1 MYLPI
6 AFLKNQIEM
15 FFSKIRG
22 RFGRN
27 NNPNALQ
34 FKWALRALLQK
45 NQISVSEKANC
56 AVIEEEKMDE
66 EMHHVDH
73 NIIMSLTCSTIWRDD
88 VLAYIAGYIVKKITV
103 CIKCPECAIALVA
116 IDQSRA
122 DQTVSDDHSYS
133 SNSKPESQSLIT
145 VKSYA
150 KLITPS
156 PSVVKVVKATDWNLR
171 QLVGDWNFC
180 NENGNIQPE
189 V

>member
-1 MYLPI
+1 MY
-6 AFLKNQIEM
+6 
-15 FFSKIRG
+15 
-22 RFGRN
+22 
-27 NNPNALQ
+27 
-34 FKWALRALLQK
+34 
-45 NQISVSEKANC
+45 
-56 AVIEEEKMDE
+56 
-66 EMHHVDH
+66 
-73 NIIMSLTCSTIWRDD
+73 LTCSTIWRDD

-122 DQTVSDDHSYS
+122 DQTVPDDHSYS
-133 SNSKPESQSLIT
+133 SNSKPESQSLI
-145 VKSYA
+145 KSYA